1 MEKLSLARKL
11 VAVMKEVRK
20 VPKRGR
26 NDYHGYKYALEED
39 ILTSVR
45 EKLLAQGVVLLTS
58 VESALKQG
66 DVTEVQTL
74 HTFIDADTGEQ
85 LTVKGYGQGQDK
97 GDKGGYKAVTGSV
110 KQMLCKNLL
119 IPTGDDPERPDRR
132 LEKTSENGLRP
143 ATPEQ
148 MQTIQ
153 ALAQEVS
160 LDVQK
165 DIYSRMRITSQPT
178 YTQAEK
184 IIARLRQLQMAGK
197 N

>member
-1 MEKLSLARKL
+1 MEKQSLARKL

-26 NDYHGYKYALEED
+26 NDFHGYNYALEED
-39 ILTSVR
+39 ILTAVR

-119 IPTGDDPERPDRR
+119 IPTGDDPERHDWRK
-132 LEKTSENGLRP
+132 EKTHDNGARP
-143 ATPEQ
+143 STPEQ
-148 MQTIQ
+148 METIQ

-160 LDVQK
+160 LDVHK
-165 DIYSRMRITSQPT
+165 DIYSRMRISSQPT
-178 YTQAEK
+178 FAQAEK